1 MQIAY
6 KYLLPFCTGLQN
18 VFTPIDIFRKTLYY
32 CISEIIQERSESL
45 AWQFNGT
52 QAVFI
57 QIADRLRRD
66 IVNGIYLPDTQIPT
80 VRQLAFDA
88 SVNPN
93 TMQRAL
99 ILLEEEGLLVSRG
112 TVGRFVTDDVEV
124 IENAKKK
131 ICVETVKRFCLEA
144 KALGISYEEL
154 IDYMREAGIYE

>member
-18 VFTPIDIFRKTLYY
+18 VFTPIDIFCKILYY

-88 SVNPN
+88 SVNPVIARSGATWQSPATAVQLLKLYQEIAAAWRPRN
-93 TMQRAL
+93 DSVILAGRLCLSRAFVRD
-99 ILLEEEGLLVSRG
+99 GRRG
-112 TVGRFVTDDVEV
+112 HDPSLQGH
-124 IENAKKK
+124 KKK
-131 ICVETVKRFCLEA
+131 SAFVP
-144 KALGISYEEL
+144 
-154 IDYMREAGIYE
+154 